1 MGVTIGR
8 GRFGL
13 RKTLPLTPG
22 ANLGGYEIVSPL
34 GAGGMGEVYRAKDRE
49 LDRDVA
55 IKVLSER
62 LSQDSEAIQRF
73 KREAKTLAALSHPH
87 ILTVFAFGSEGHVDY
102 AVSELLEGETLG
114 ERLRRERRLPWS
126 QALDI
131 ALSVAAGLAAAHAKG
146 IVHRDIK
153 PTNLFIT
160 SKGVVK
166 ILDFGLAKSLSVL
179 PIGSQNES
187 ALTVVREGGATEAG
201 IIMGT
206 LAYMSPEQ
214 AKGAAATPTSDC
226 FSFGCVLYEM
236 LSGTAPFTR
245 GTHTE
250 TLAALLRDAPAP
262 FEPEI
267 PGIPSELQRVV
278 QKALA
283 KETSDRFASAGE
295 LQRGARGLS
304 PEPCRRGRRFAVAR
318 SAKTSLCDPR
328 RRRHRVDR
336 ALHRQRDARRD
347 PARVGAP
354 GSAPAGDPV
363 DRRKGIRKGLRSRS

>member
-1 MGVTIGR
+1 MGD
-8 GRFGL
+8 
-13 RKTLPLTPG
+13 
-22 ANLGGYEIVSPL
+22 
-34 GAGGMGEVYRAKDRE
+34 VYRAKDPE

-87 ILTVFAFGSEGHVDY
+87 ILTVFAFGSEGDVDY

-114 ERLRRERRLPWS
+114 ERLRRERRLPWG

-131 ALSVAAGLAAAHAKG
+131 ALSVADGLAAAHAKG

-160 SKGVVK
+160 SKDVVK
-166 ILDFGLAKSLSVL
+166 ILDFGLAKSVSVL
-179 PIGSQNES
+179 PIASQDES
-187 ALTVVREGGATEAG
+187 APTLMREEGATEAG

-226 FSFGCVLYEM
+226 FSLGCVLYEM
-236 LSGTAPFTR
+236 LSGTAPFAR

-250 TLAALLRDAPAP
+250 TLAAILRDAPAP

-267 PGIPSELQRVV
+267 LGIPQR
-278 QKALA
+278 AA
-283 KETSDRFASAGE
+283 ADRAQGARERHERSFRERRSAS
-295 LQRGARGLS
+295 RGARGLS
-304 PEPCRRGRRFAVAR
+304 PERCRRGSRFTVAC
-318 SAKTSLCDPR
+318 SSKTSLCDPR

-354 GSAPAGDPV
+354 GSAPAGVPV
-363 DRRKGIRKGLRSRS
+363 DRRKRNTARPSL